1 LIPAGD
7 DQKGKPRN
15 GTGYDYRDD
24 SAAALD
30 RGTAATAGSGA
41 LRDLSARGQ
50 TQAGSALFNNN
61 NSNRAPTVPA
71 RGPSQGLA
79 VVEED
84 AGENF

>member
-1 LIPAGD
+1 MIPAGD

-50 TQAGSALFNNN
+50 TQAGSALF
-61 NSNRAPTVPA
+61 SGAPTGPA

-84 AGENF
+84 AGENFQSKM